1 MNKFKF
7 CVPTLFG
14 LEGIAS
20 KELSHLN
27 LEDVKADNGKVTFSG
42 TLSDMA
48 LANLWLRTGERVLL
62 VVGSFRATTFTEL
75 FEGVKALP
83 WENFIPKDGAFPV
96 KGHSLNS
103 TLFSV
108 PDCQSIIKKA
118 VVERLKS
125 KYSLSWFEE
134 TGTKYQIQ
142 FSIMHDIATIYL
154 DTTGPGLHKRGYRAI
169 SGAAP
174 LRETLAAALVTL
186 SKYRGRE
193 FFCDPFCGSGTILI
207 EAAMIAENRAPGLLR
222 RFAAENWEIS
232 DKKVWHSHRETAKT
246 KIFTRDYSLWGGDV
260 DDEMISLAKANAKKA
275 GVDKYITFEK
285 ADATRFKPRET
296 RGICVTNPPYG
307 ERLGEIR
314 DAENLYR
321 AFGKSMSHSPEFS
334 NYIITSHPEF
344 EYFYGKKAKKR
355 RKLYNGMIKCEL
367 YMYD

>member
-1 MNKFKF
+1 MDKFTF

-20 KELSHLN
+20 KELSRLG
-27 LEDVKADNGKVTFSG
+27 LSDVKAENGRVMFSG

-48 LANLWLRTGERVLL
+48 LANIWLRTGERVLL
-62 VVGSFRATTFTEL
+62 TVGSFRATTFTEL

-83 WENFIPKDGAFPV
+83 WERFIPKDGAFPV

-125 KYSLSWFEE
+125 KYLLSWFEE
-134 TGTKYQIQ
+134 SGSKYQIQ
-142 FSIMHDIATIYL
+142 FSLMHDVATLYI
-154 DTTGPGLHKRGYRAI
+154 DTTGAGLHKRGYRAV

-174 LRETLAAALVTL
+174 LRETLAAAMVQL

-222 RFAAENWEIS
+222 RFAAESWQIS
-232 DKKVWHSHRETAKT
+232 PKSDWHSHRESAKT
-246 KIFTRDYSLWGGDV
+246 KMFSREFELWGGDL
-260 DDEMISLAKANAKKA
+260 DPAAIELAKSNAKKA
-275 GVDKYITFEK
+275 GVDKYITFER
-285 ADATRFKPRET
+285 ADAARFKPRHDS
-296 RGICVTNPPYG
+296 GILVTNPPYG
-307 ERLGEIR
+307 ERLLELR
-314 DAENLYR
+314 DAERIYR
-321 AFGKSMSHSPEFS
+321 DFGASMKHNPAFNS
-334 NYIITSHPEF
+334 YIITSHPEF
-344 EYFYGKKAKKR
+344 EHFYGKRAVKR

-367 YMYD
+367 YMYY